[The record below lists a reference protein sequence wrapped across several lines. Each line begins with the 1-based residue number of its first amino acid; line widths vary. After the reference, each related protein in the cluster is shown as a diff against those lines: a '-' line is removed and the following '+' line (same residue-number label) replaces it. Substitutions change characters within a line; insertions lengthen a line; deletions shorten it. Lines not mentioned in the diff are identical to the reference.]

1 MRKHSIQFDPKEGLT
16 KQSFKDECNIN
27 KIMAKFQ
34 RTGMINHYSK
44 HAPQYMNIPAIE
56 YHEALNMIAE
66 ANSMFAELPSSVRD
80 KFANDPEKFLE
91 FVQNPKN
98 NDELVEMG
106 LANPPLS
113 SQEPDPPT
121 KPSAT
126 APTEPPQGSE
136 PQVD

>member
-1 MRKHSIQFDPKEGLT
+1 
-16 KQSFKDECNIN
+16 
-27 KIMAKFQ
+27 MAKFQ

-98 NDELVEMG
+98 NDELVDMG

-113 SQEPDPPT
+113 SQEPEKPS